1 MNRTQLSCRAAVLVG
16 LVLISIVRVRT
27 QPPVTAIEAVSVS
40 NAGVS
45 GNDSSQFAGFV
56 PGRYINSDGR
66 FIVFASQASNLVSG
80 DTNNMTD
87 IFLRDRLLRKT
98 IRLSVAAS
106 GEQANGD
113 SQTPVIS
120 GDGRFVAF
128 TSTATNLIPDD
139 TNGVADIF
147 LFDRDADGNGVFD
160 EPGGTS
166 LSRASVGTDGSQS
179 NCESA
184 RPAIND
190 DGRYIAFDS
199 CATNWIEVAGKL
211 SAV

>member
-1 MNRTQLSCRAAVLVG
+1 MNRTQLGCRFAVFAG
-16 LVLISIVRVRT
+16 LVLMSIVRVRT
-27 QPPVTAIEAVSVS
+27 QPPVNAIEAVSVS
-40 NAGVS
+40 DTGAS

-56 PGRYINSDGR
+56 PGRYINNDGR
-66 FIVFASQASNLVSG
+66 FIVFASEASNLVGG
-80 DTNNMTD
+80 DSNNMTD

-98 IRLSVAAS
+98 IRVSVAAN

-128 TSTATNLIPDD
+128 TSTATNLVPGD

-147 LFDRDADGNGVFD
+147 LFDRDTDGNGVFD

-166 LSRASVGTDGSQS
+166 LSRVSVATDGSQS

-184 RPAIND
+184 ED
-190 DGRYIAFDS
+190 
-199 CATNWIEVAGKL
+199 ATPR
-211 SAV
+211 SRCS